1 MALLGMIYQCN
12 YVMENFNLIQQVIAR
27 RPGSNSTM
35 FMEYVITKGNGD
47 GVFGIDSFGVIKSAK
62 HIDYESVQGYKLEAT
77 VTDKLNDSLI
87 ASTVVNVEVISTYY
101 SFSFGPSYLKL
112 LLRKYCLCLDH
123 ETV

>member
-62 HIDYESVQGYKLEAT
+62 HIDYESVQGYKLEVT